1 MAYGRKPPFVKAKPK
16 AAKGK
21 AKKPKLGGKNA
32 PSTAAGVATNRNFT
46 SRKKKGKK

>member
-1 MAYGRKPPFVKAKPK
+1 MAYGRKPPFTKAKPTSK
-16 AAKGK
+16 SKGG
-21 AKKPKLGGKNA
+21 KKPKLGGKNA